1 MREVRGRADGVADHS
16 HLEAVRAT
24 VHTRTSG
31 FILETNPAVAHS
43 RCNDSSPKVLL
54 LHLKRFIVEERQ
66 IISPAAARP
75 IGEENIPPNVDQN
88 AAGDSKR
95 PLSPTIE
102 YSYVFEKNRSAVDIP
117 AQLSLDE
124 FSIEAL
130 DDPAESSDLAGS
142 TRSSGNLSTRTRYQ
156 LASVVHHI
164 GTRAESGH
172 YTADAIRWKNDK
184 RVHALPAS
192 LGVGGSNQPN
202 EEEEGATEEFVPS
215 WINFDDGICRVQPSE
230 GKVMLLDAKK
240 QRTAYMLLYTLGDLE
255 QATR

>member
-1 MREVRGRADGVADHS
+1 MREVRGRADGVSDHS
-16 HLEAVRAT
+16 HLEAVRAM
-24 VHTRTSG
+24 VHTLTSR
-31 FILETNPAVAHS
+31 FILETNPAHS
-43 RCNDSSPKVLL
+43 RCNDSSPKVLM

-117 AQLSLDE
+117 ARLSLDE

-130 DDPAESSDLAGS
+130 DDPAESSDPAGS
-142 TRSSGNLSTRTRYQ
+142 TRSSGNLPTRYQ

-172 YTADAIRWKNDK
+172 YTADAIRWKKDK
-184 RVHALPAS
+184 RVRALAAS
-192 LGVGGSNQPN
+192 LGVGGVDGSNQPN
-202 EEEEGATEEFVPS
+202 EEEEGGTEEFVPS

-230 GKVMLLDAKK
+230 GNEMLLDAKK